1 MKNQTKAMVM
11 GSFVVVFWATIASA
25 FKIALSGMSYVTL
38 LLIASLTT
46 LVITYLEILRTGK
59 MQEVREFFKSRKRVL
74 KGALQGLLNPFL
86 YYMILLKAYS
96 LLPAQ
101 IAQPLNFSWQV
112 VLVIML
118 AVYFKQKLKLRQIT
132 GVLISF
138 AGILLL
144 SANNSA
150 SLEGKLSLLGICLAV
165 VSAFVWATYWIS
177 KIDLKEDSTVT
188 LFVNFIFGS
197 IYMIAISLFTPFE
210 LPALKPLL
218 AAIYVGC
225 FEMGVTFILWGK
237 ALNLATNRVA
247 LAQMTYITPIL
258 SLVIISIVLGEVIGL
273 LTVGGL
279 VLIIAGIL
287 VSSLKRV

>member
-59 MQEVREFFKSRKRVL
+59 MQEVREFFKSRKRLL

-118 AVYFKQKLKLRQIT
+118 AIYFKQKLKLRQIT

-165 VSAFVWATYWIS
+165 GSAFVWATYWIS

-197 IYMIAISLFTPFE
+197 IFMIIVSLFTPFE
-210 LPALKPLL
+210 LPPLKPLL

-258 SLVIISIVLGEVIGL
+258 SLVLISIVLGEVIGL

-279 VLIIAGIL
+279 LLIISGIL

>member
-46 LVITYLEILRTGK
+46 LIITYLEIIRTRK

-144 SANNSA
+144 SADNSA

-165 VSAFVWATYWIS
+165 GSAFVWATYWIS

>member
-1 MKNQTKAMVM
+1 MTNQTKAMVM

-25 FKIALSGMSYVTL
+25 FKIALSGMGYVTL

-46 LVITYLEILRTGK
+46 LVITYFEILRTGK
-59 MQEVREFFKSRKRVL
+59 LTEVKEFFKNRKRVI

-112 VLVIML
+112 VLVIMM
-118 AVYFKQKLKLRQIT
+118 AVYFRQRLKMRQIA

-138 AGILLL
+138 GGILLL

-165 VSAFVWATYWIS
+165 GSAFVWATYWIS

-197 IYMIAISLFTPFE
+197 IYMIIVSLFTPFE
-210 LPALKPLL
+210 LPAIKPLL
-218 AAIYVGC
+218 AAVYVGC

-258 SLVIISIVLGEVIGL
+258 SLVIISLVLGEVIGI
-273 LTVGGL
+273 LTIGGL
-279 VLIIAGIL
+279 LLIIAGIL
-287 VSSLKRV
+287 VSSLKRG

>member
-46 LVITYLEILRTGK
+46 LIITYLEIIRTRK

-118 AVYFKQKLKLRQIT
+118 AIYFKQKLKLRQIT

-165 VSAFVWATYWIS
+165 GSAFVWATYWIS

-237 ALNLATNRVA
+237 ALNLATNRIA
-247 LAQMTYITPIL
+247 LTQMTYITPIL

>member
-25 FKIALSGMSYVTL
+25 FKIALSGMGYVTL

-46 LVITYLEILRTGK
+46 LVITLLELLRTGK
-59 MQEVREFFKSRKRVL
+59 LTEVKEFFKNRKRVV
-74 KGALQGLLNPFL
+74 KGALQGFLNPFL

-112 VLVIML
+112 VLVIMM
-118 AVYFKQKLKLRQIT
+118 AVYFRQRLKLRQIA

-138 AGILLL
+138 GGILLL

-165 VSAFVWATYWIS
+165 GSAFVWATYWIS

-197 IYMIAISLFTPFE
+197 IYMIIVSLFTPFE
-210 LPALKPLL
+210 LPAIKPLL
-218 AAIYVGC
+218 AAVYVGC

-258 SLVIISIVLGEVIGL
+258 SLVIISLVLGEVIGI
-273 LTVGGL
+273 LTIGGL
-279 VLIIAGIL
+279 LLIIAGIL
-287 VSSLKRV
+287 VSSLKRG

>member
-46 LVITYLEILRTGK
+46 LVITYLEILITGK

-165 VSAFVWATYWIS
+165 GSAFVWATYWIS